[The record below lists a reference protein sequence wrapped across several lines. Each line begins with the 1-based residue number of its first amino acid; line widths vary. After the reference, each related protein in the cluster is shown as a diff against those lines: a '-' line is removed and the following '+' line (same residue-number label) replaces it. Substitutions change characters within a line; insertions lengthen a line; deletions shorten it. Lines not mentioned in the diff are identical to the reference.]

1 MAEARIVSPNQQ
13 RRRYRQVG
21 PPATLA
27 GHPHSQPSTRR
38 LHRNALR
45 ELHSLPLA
53 TPATPPER
61 NIGTLRT
68 EPRNAL
74 FIGEGAPCVEPR
86 EPLVLNCGTTLS
98 LSLSFHLRRTSETFF
113 FPTWRE
119 KPRKSFCS
127 PPSGN
132 ELRNPSFPF
141 VRRGSSPAAPPR
153 REQTRGRR
161 RRHLPSS
168 AHSFVITSSVGHP
181 FLPRYPRRVPPITI
195 LPLALISLRVCPN
208 NYHSFRLKQSLV

>member
-1 MAEARIVSPNQQ
+1 MAEARIVSPNEQ

-86 EPLVLNCGTTLS
+86 EPLVLNCGTTFS
-98 LSLSFHLRRTSETFF
+98 LSFSFHLRRTSETFF
-113 FPTWRE
+113 FLRGE
-119 KPRKSFCS
+119 KNL
-127 PPSGN
+127 GN
-132 ELRNPSFPF
+132 PF
-141 VRRGSSPAAPPR
+141 VLLRRETNSGTAHSPSSGEALRPPR
-153 REQTRGRR
+153 PLAENKLVGGDGGIFRPP
-161 RRHLPSS
+161 LIPSS
-168 AHSFVITSSVGHP
+168 
-181 FLPRYPRRVPPITI
+181 
-195 LPLALISLRVCPN
+195 
-208 NYHSFRLKQSLV
+208 

>member
-1 MAEARIVSPNQQ
+1 MAEARIVSPNEQ
-13 RRRYRQVG
+13 RRRYQVG

-86 EPLVLNCGTTLS
+86 EPLALNCGTTFS

-113 FPTWRE
+113 F
-119 KPRKSFCS
+119 SS
-127 PPSGN
+127 
-132 ELRNPSFPF
+132 
-141 VRRGSSPAAPPR
+141 VARRTS
-153 REQTRGRR
+153 EI
-161 RRHLPSS
+161 LL
-168 AHSFVITSSVGHP
+168 FSSVGKRTP
-181 FLPRYPRRVPPITI
+181 EPLIPLRQERLFARLAPSPRTNSWAATAASSVLRSFLRHNKLRRPSIFASISPPG
-195 LPLALISLRVCPN
+195 SPN
-208 NYHSFRLKQSLV
+208 NHPSSSLNIFKGLPQ

>member
-86 EPLVLNCGTTLS
+86 EPLVLNCGTTFS
-98 LSLSFHLRRTSETFF
+98 LSLFPSSSNLGNIIFSYVARKTSEILLF
-113 FPTWRE
+113 
-119 KPRKSFCS
+119 
-127 PPSGN
+127 
-132 ELRNPSFPF
+132 
-141 VRRGSSPAAPPR
+141 
-153 REQTRGRR
+153 
-161 RRHLPSS
+161 
-168 AHSFVITSSVGHP
+168 SSVGKRTP
-181 FLPRYPRRVPPITI
+181 EPLIPLRQERLFARRAPSPRTNSWAATAASSVLRSFLRHNKLRRPSIFASISPPG
-195 LPLALISLRVCPN
+195 SPN
-208 NYHSFRLKQSLV
+208 NHPSSSLNIFKGLPQ